1 MGYLFIAIAAFSVG
15 CQFSLSKLF
24 KRVVPSS
31 GYSDL
36 FFNFGTGILSV
47 CLFAVV
53 CLGDVGFSP
62 FSFSLAAG
70 VALCT
75 LIYMLCNL
83 RAVMCGK
90 LAVFTMFLMLGGMVL
105 PTLYGFIFLHEAFSW
120 FKIAGIVL
128 LLFAMVLSTR
138 EKSDV
143 KNSRLF
149 YVLCF
154 IAFVCNGFVSV
165 FSKMHQIS
173 ENALDTYQFS
183 FWQSVVTAA
192 FSGVLL
198 SGCFL
203 CARRREGLP
212 AVVRQAVGAKSLSLI
227 FVITLIMRA
236 GSVFLLLA
244 AKTVPASVLYPIM
257 TGLSIVITS
266 VCGRVFFKEKISV
279 INAISL
285 GINIVAIVLMIF

>member
-1 MGYLFIAIAAFSVG
+1 MGYLFIAIAALSVG
-15 CQFSLSKLF
+15 GQFSLSKLF

-47 CLFAVV
+47 CLFAAV

-105 PTLYGFIFLHEAFSW
+105 PTLYGFIFLHETFSW
-120 FKIAGIVL
+120 FK
-128 LLFAMVLSTR
+128 
-138 EKSDV
+138 
-143 KNSRLF
+143 
-149 YVLCF
+149 
-154 IAFVCNGFVSV
+154 CNGFVSV

-183 FWQSVVTAA
+183 FWQSAVTAA

-198 SGCFL
+198 LGYSL
-203 CARRREGLP
+203 IRRRREGLGT
-212 AVVRQAVGAKSLSLI
+212 VVRQTAGTKSLSLI
-227 FVITLIMRA
+227 FIITVIMRA

-266 VCGRVFFKEKISV
+266 VCGRVFFKEKISG
-279 INAISL
+279 INWISL
-285 GINIVAIVLMIF
+285 GIDIVAIILMIF